1 MEEYQSLWNKY
12 ITAKTSDFYL
22 NDETG
27 VIALSDGS
35 TATIG
40 GMIMDKKIKYTKHDK
55 IMAFLTVE
63 DLVGSVEVIVFPNN
77 YEKYS
82 YKLAEEGK
90 VFIQGRVSAEDERD
104 GKLICEKI
112 TSFDELPRK
121 VWLKFA
127 NVEEYTK
134 REQELF
140 AAIAESEGKDS
151 IIIYL
156 EDTKQIKQLPPN
168 RNIHADSAV
177 LDVLRAML
185 GQDSVRVVC

>member
-1 MEEYQSLWNKY
+1 
-12 ITAKTSDFYL
+12 
-22 NDETG
+22 
-27 VIALSDGS
+27 
-35 TATIG
+35 
-40 GMIMDKKIKYTKHDK
+40 
-55 IMAFLTVE
+55 MAFLTVE

-82 YKLAEEGK
+82 YKLTEESK

-112 TSFDELPRK
+112 TSFDEIPRK
-121 VWLKFA
+121 VWLKFP

-156 EDTKQIKQLPPN
+156 EDTKQMKQLPPN
-168 RNIHADSAV
+168 RNIHADSDV
-177 LDVLRAML
+177 LDVLRAMI
-185 GQDSVRVVC
+185 GQDNVRVVC

>member
-1 MEEYQSLWNKY
+1 M
-12 ITAKTSDFYL
+12 
-22 NDETG
+22 
-27 VIALSDGS
+27 
-35 TATIG
+35 
-40 GMIMDKKIKYTKHDK
+40 
-55 IMAFLTVE
+55 
-63 DLVGSVEVIVFPNN
+63 
-77 YEKYS
+77 
-82 YKLAEEGK
+82 
-90 VFIQGRVSAEDERD
+90 SAEDERD